1 MEIYKQRRELADDS
15 SKGLNA
21 KCPFEGLPM
30 DKRSSVRMESGESSW
45 PQMVEI
51 PELKDED
58 PAVRKEAQIYSIV
71 VNGNALKRMTRY
83 HSSWFFY
90 NLYGIASHK
99 SEVETHLVKI
109 FDFELLICTVS
120 LGPVVRNV
128 DSAIHEGGTK
138 GGGVRITFHER
149 KNSHFTFHR

>member
-1 MEIYKQRRELADDS
+1 
-15 SKGLNA
+15 
-21 KCPFEGLPM
+21 
-30 DKRSSVRMESGESSW
+30 
-45 PQMVEI
+45 MVEI

-71 VNGNALKRMTRY
+71 VNGNALKRVTRY

-90 NLYGIASHK
+90 NLYGIVSHK

-109 FDFELLICTVS
+109 FDFKLLICTVS

-128 DSAIHEGGTK
+128 DSAIHEGGK
-138 GGGVRITFHER
+138 GGGGFGSRFTRGKTAIL
-149 KNSHFTFHR
+149 HFTGKKLVISRNLMNSFLTV